1 MTETCGI
8 ILHFCKFL
16 MSSSSEDNWILPL
29 ASPFSLLQC
38 VVLIEVYAE
47 IQPHTD
53 MQLVRQGIIIA
64 FSDNYTCF
72 PLIPHQ
78 NSASASFLEVHCSTE
93 SEAAS
98 INFLYFVE
106 LNSIGWSC
114 TLNGSFTHALI
125 SNSIIGHLDITGAL
139 VYENL

>member
-1 MTETCGI
+1 MALKFFLTQGPIALLKIIKGFNMKKKMTETCGI

-53 MQLVRQGIIIA
+53 M
-64 FSDNYTCF
+64 
-72 PLIPHQ
+72 
-78 NSASASFLEVHCSTE
+78 
-93 SEAAS
+93 
-98 INFLYFVE
+98 
-106 LNSIGWSC
+106 
-114 TLNGSFTHALI
+114 
-125 SNSIIGHLDITGAL
+125 
-139 VYENL
+139 